1 MRVAGVLMGV
11 CGRLGA
17 RWSRGGYSTAF
28 VGNAWRLPEGAAADD
43 HGAFERMVAWGRL
56 GSSSGGA
63 GYGGALG
70 VAAPAVSSASAKSAA
85 SKGSV

>member
-1 MRVAGVLMGV
+1 VCVGVLG
-11 CGRLGA
+11 LGGAGEGTA
-17 RWSRGGYSTAF
+17 RPWSETRGGF
-28 VGNAWRLPEGAAADD
+28 RRGDAAVDD

-70 VAAPAVSSASAKSAA
+70 VDAPAVSADVGVIGYRPRDCRK
-85 SKGSV
+85 K